1 MRYID
6 IKLINGSSL
15 ITVTKDDTSVLT
27 PAVIEPDTTDT
38 ILDLQLINPGLK
50 EFRFITESA
59 SNVATIEI
67 QHPSVTGDAQYYPY
81 YFSDFMDEAYK
92 PLPATITFFEN
103 LALL

>member
-15 ITVTKDDTSVLT
+15 ITVTKDDTSTLT
-27 PAVIEPDTTDT
+27 PAVIEPGTTNV
-38 ILDLQLINPGLK
+38 ILDLQAINPGLK
-50 EFRFITESA
+50 EFRFVTESV
-59 SNVATIEI
+59 SNVAMIEI
-67 QHPSVTGDAQYYPY
+67 QHPSVIGDPEYYPY
-81 YFSDFMDEAYK
+81 YFSDLMDEAFK